1 MNFYKV
7 LLGVFL
13 VFSSV
18 WYYNYLRKSTSE
30 DGEKSAI
37 EKSFDIEIYLGLGV
51 IFVIGLVMIY
61 RELFQ

>member
-1 MNFYKV
+1 M
-7 LLGVFL
+7 
-13 VFSSV
+13 
-18 WYYNYLRKSTSE
+18 RKSTSE

-37 EKSFDIEIYLGLGV
+37 EKSFDIEIYFGLGV